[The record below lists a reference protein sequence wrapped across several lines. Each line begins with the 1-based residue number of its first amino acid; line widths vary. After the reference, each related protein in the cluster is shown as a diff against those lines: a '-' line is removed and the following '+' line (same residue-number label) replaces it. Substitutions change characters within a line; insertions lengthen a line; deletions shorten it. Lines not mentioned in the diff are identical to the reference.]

1 MAEDRVNDMLIENMN
16 KFMTERVEEMIAEGK
31 TEEEI
36 LEKLD
41 AFDYVGVFKEMYDVM
56 ASKTTD
62 TLENSMYER
71 VLEQRAITAE
81 FMAHNEQIWGK
92 GFVASEAMHIIAV
105 ECAAILGKYLS
116 ECEPEKTKDFVY
128 RYTALREIHG
138 RSCQQFLEIVYL
150 MKAGFADGAFARWR
164 SMYELSVVALFIK
177 EHEECVAEAYCAA
190 SNSTDTWHNW
200 AKAAPCFQTKEYQNP
215 KRNVTFGDI
224 QKECSFPSDTWKA
237 QYNLANNV
245 VHASPQGTF
254 GRLSNYRPTGVT
266 PVGHGDYGILS
277 AAENSAISLGLVTVL
292 LLTLIPTG
300 DGIVQANVIQKWV
313 DIVRKHYLDAEQNC
327 FSPNDPPYARR
338 VDGSEIEFASDEDTD
353 DTEE

>member
-1 MAEDRVNDMLIENMN
+1 MAEDKVNDILIENMN

-41 AFDYVGVFKEMYDVM
+41 AFDYAGVFKKMYDVM

-81 FMAHNEQIWGK
+81 FLAHNEQIWGK

-138 RSCQQFLEIVYL
+138 RSCQQFL
-150 MKAGFADGAFARWR
+150 A
-164 SMYELSVVALFIK
+164 
-177 EHEECVAEAYCAA
+177 
-190 SNSTDTWHNW
+190 
-200 AKAAPCFQTKEYQNP
+200 
-215 KRNVTFGDI
+215 KRNLIERNTKHRVI
-224 QKECSFPSDTWKA
+224 
-237 QYNLANNV
+237 
-245 VHASPQGTF
+245 GT
-254 GRLSNYRPTGVT
+254 
-266 PVGHGDYGILS
+266 
-277 AAENSAISLGLVTVL
+277 
-292 LLTLIPTG
+292 
-300 DGIVQANVIQKWV
+300 
-313 DIVRKHYLDAEQNC
+313 
-327 FSPNDPPYARR
+327 
-338 VDGSEIEFASDEDTD
+338 
-353 DTEE
+353 